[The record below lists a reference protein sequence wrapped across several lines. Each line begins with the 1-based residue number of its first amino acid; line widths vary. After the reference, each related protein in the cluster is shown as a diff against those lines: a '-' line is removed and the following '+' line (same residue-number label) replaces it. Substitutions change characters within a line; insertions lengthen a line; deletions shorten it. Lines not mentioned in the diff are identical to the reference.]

1 MSKVI
6 GIDARVVWLGAEDE
20 VENQYISFGEWD
32 EKDDEDTYG
41 VLDGVIFYYAKPSE
55 LSELYRQDQQRGWY
69 IKSHNERTMSN
80 AVTNCCLI
88 RNDTLCHRR

>member
-6 GIDARVVWLGAEDE
+6 GIEARVVWLGAEDE

-41 VLDGVIFYYAKPSE
+41 VLDSAIFYYAKPSE
-55 LSELYRQDQQRGWY
+55 LAKLYEQDEQRGWH
-69 IKSHNERTMSN
+69 IKSHNERTMN
-80 AVTNCCLI
+80 E
-88 RNDTLCHRR
+88 